1 MMNLP
6 EEIFKAYDIRGIVD
20 KSLTTDVVRLVGQ
33 ALGSEARD
41 KGIDTVV
48 IARDGRLSGPKL
60 ATALAEGL
68 MAAGV
73 DVVDIG
79 MVPTPVLYFATYAL
93 ETGSGIMVTGSHN
106 PPEYNGLKM
115 MIDGTTLS
123 GDHIQALKQ
132 RILDNDFTSGNG
144 TLREEAMLDRY
155 LERVVS
161 DVKLD
166 RPMKVVMD
174 CGNGVAGA
182 IAPQLFKALGC
193 ELVELYCDVDGTFP
207 NHHPDPSQAENLQ
220 DVVKALQETDA
231 EFGMAFDGDGDRLGI
246 VTPNGDIIWPDR
258 QMILFARDVISR
270 HPGAEVIFDVKCT
283 RTLPTAIT
291 EAGGKPLMW
300 NTGHSF
306 IKAKLKET
314 GAMLAGE
321 MSGHIFFKERWYGFD
336 DGIYAGARL
345 CELLSKMSQTPA
357 EVFAALP
364 DTINTPELRLEF
376 EEGEHY
382 TFIENLQK
390 NAHFNEGDVC
400 TIDGLRVDFKDG
412 FGLVRAS
419 NTTPMVIMR
428 FEADNQTA
436 LVRIQDQ
443 FRSLLNKTAPGLT
456 LPF

>member
-1 MMNLP
+1 MNLP

-20 KSLTTDVVRLVGQ
+20 KSLTTDIVTLIGQ

-41 KGIDTVV
+41 KGIDTIV
-48 IARDGRLSGPKL
+48 IGRDGRLSGPKL
-60 ATALAEGL
+60 AEALAKGV
-68 MAAGV
+68 MAAGI

-79 MVPTPVLYFATYAL
+79 MVPTPVLYYATYAL
-93 ETGSGIMVTGSHN
+93 ETGSGVMVTGSHN

-132 RILDNDFTSGNG
+132 RILDDNLSSGQG
-144 TLREEAMLDRY
+144 QLRQEEMLEKYRDRI
-155 LERVVS
+155 VS

-182 IAPQLFKALGC
+182 IAPELFKAMGV
-193 ELVELYCDVDGTFP
+193 ELVELFCDVDGNFP
-207 NHHPDPSQAENLQ
+207 NHHPDPSQAENLV
-220 DVVKALQETDA
+220 DLVEAVKQHDA

-246 VTPNGDIIWPDR
+246 VTPEGDIIWPDR
-258 QMILFARDVISR
+258 QMILFARDVLSR
-270 HPGAEVIFDVKCT
+270 HAGAEIIFDVKCT
-283 RTLPTAIT
+283 RTLPAEIT
-291 EAGGKPLMW
+291 KAGGKPLMW

-345 CELLSKMSQTPA
+345 CELLSKMSETPA

-364 DTINTPELRLEF
+364 NTVNTPELRLEF

-382 TFIENLQK
+382 KFIDKLQK
-390 NAHFNEGDVC
+390 HAQFEEGEVC
-400 TIDGLRVDFKDG
+400 TIDGLRVDFDKG

-428 FEADNQTA
+428 FEADDEVA
-436 LVRIQDQ
+436 LASIQDQ
-443 FRSLLNKTAPGLT
+443 FRTLLNQTAPGMT